1 MDVYLPDGSG
11 LELVQALRAE
21 GCDSEV
27 ILITAAS
34 DLASV
39 QGALRSGALDYLIK
53 PFQQHRLREALSRY
67 RTRVS
72 VAGERN
78 FTQSRLDRL
87 LGYQGE
93 GRLPKGLDPLTLER
107 VEQAISSADQALS
120 AEEVAS
126 RVGLSRVSAWR
137 YLEYLCEQGTLLAEM
152 TYGSVGRPT
161 KRYKPHGRS

>member
-1 MDVYLPDGSG
+1 LLVDVYLPDGSG

-67 RTRVS
+67 
-72 VAGERN
+72 
-78 FTQSRLDRL
+78 
-87 LGYQGE
+87 
-93 GRLPKGLDPLTLER
+93 
-107 VEQAISSADQALS
+107 
-120 AEEVAS
+120 
-126 RVGLSRVSAWR
+126 
-137 YLEYLCEQGTLLAEM
+137 
-152 TYGSVGRPT
+152 
-161 KRYKPHGRS
+161 